1 MLCYNGPSMRVLMV
15 APTPFFGDRGC
26 HIRILEEVR
35 ALRGLGVETLV
46 TTYAVGRDVPEVA
59 TVRAPGVPW
68 VRTLPVG
75 FSPHRPYLDAL
86 LLGTTYRAA
95 RWFRP
100 DVLHGHLHEG
110 AAIASVVGRL
120 VGRPAVADLQGSVAG
135 EMIAHGHLPERG
147 PLPPFIRRLERW
159 VLRAPAR
166 LLPSSANF
174 ARELVETWR
183 IPRERVV
190 LLADGIDPDFV
201 RPDVSADDLR
211 EQLGLVGKRVVVY
224 LGVLT
229 EYQGI
234 DDLIAAWPEVTAAV
248 PEAHLLLIGHPNVER
263 YRTAAAARG
272 LSDSVTLT
280 GRVDYEE
287 TPRYLALGDIGVS
300 AKHVGTE
307 ANGKLLNY
315 MAMGLPAVAYD
326 GPVSRELLGDAG
338 VFAPMRDVP
347 ALAAAIVGLLR
358 DPHAQKLRG
367 QALRERVVIHFGW
380 PALGRRLV
388 DVYRTCLE
396 ER

>member
-1 MLCYNGPSMRVLMV
+1 MRVLMV

-46 TTYAVGRDVPEVA
+46 ATYAVGRDHPEVP
-59 TVRAPGVPW
+59 TIRAARLPW

-75 FSPHRPYLDAL
+75 FSPHRPYLDTL
-86 LLGTTYRAA
+86 LLATTLRAA
-95 RWFRP
+95 RRFRP
-100 DVLHGHLHEG
+100 DILHGHLHEG
-110 AAIASVVGRL
+110 AAIASIAGRL

-135 EMIAHGHLPERG
+135 EMIAHGHLPAGG
-147 PLPPFIRRLERW
+147 PLPAALRRLERW
-159 VLRAPAR
+159 VLHWPAR

-174 ARELVETWR
+174 ARELLEVWR
-183 IPRERVV
+183 LPPSRVV
-190 LLADGIDPDFV
+190 LLADGIDPDFI
-201 RPDVSADDLR
+201 RPRPAPDHLR
-211 EQLGLVGKRVVVY
+211 ETLGLVGKRVVLY

-234 DDLIAAWPEVTAAV
+234 DDLLLAWPRVMAEV
-248 PEAHLLLIGHPNVER
+248 PDAHLLIVGHPNVER
-263 YRTAAAARG
+263 YRARAAELAPAG
-272 LSDSVTLT
+272 SVTLT
-280 GRVDYEE
+280 GRVDYEK
-287 TPRYLALGDIGVS
+287 TPDYLALGDVGVS
-300 AKHVGTE
+300 AKHVSTE

-315 MAMGLPAVAYD
+315 MAMGLAAVAYD
-326 GPVSRELLGDAG
+326 GPVSRELLGEAG

-347 ALAAAIVGLLR
+347 ALAAALAGLLR
-358 DPHAQKLRG
+358 NPHEQKLRG
-367 QALRERVVIHFGW
+367 QALRERVVTHFGW

>member
-1 MLCYNGPSMRVLMV
+1 MRVLMV

-46 TTYAVGRDVPEVA
+46 ATYAVGRDHPEVP
-59 TVRAPGVPW
+59 TIRAARLPW

-75 FSPHRPYLDAL
+75 FSPHRPYLDTL
-86 LLGTTYRAA
+86 LLATTLRAA
-95 RWFRP
+95 RRFRP
-100 DVLHGHLHEG
+100 DILHGHLHEG
-110 AAIASVVGRL
+110 AAIASIAGRL

-135 EMIAHGHLPERG
+135 EMIAHGHLPAGG
-147 PLPPFIRRLERW
+147 PLPAALRQLERW
-159 VLRAPAR
+159 VLHWPAR

-174 ARELVETWR
+174 ARELLEVWR
-183 IPRERVV
+183 LPPSRVV
-190 LLADGIDPDFV
+190 LLADGIDPDFI
-201 RPDVSADDLR
+201 RPRPAPDHLR
-211 EQLGLVGKRVVVY
+211 ETLGLVGKRVVLY

-234 DDLIAAWPEVTAAV
+234 DDLLLAWPRVMAEV
-248 PEAHLLLIGHPNVER
+248 PDAHLLIVGHPNVER
-263 YRTAAAARG
+263 YRARAAELAPAG
-272 LSDSVTLT
+272 SVTLT
-280 GRVDYEE
+280 GRVDYEK
-287 TPRYLALGDIGVS
+287 TPDYLALGDVGVS
-300 AKHVGTE
+300 AKHVSTE

-315 MAMGLPAVAYD
+315 MAMGLAAVAYD
-326 GPVSRELLGDAG
+326 GPVSRELLGEAG

-347 ALAAAIVGLLR
+347 ALAAALAGLLR
-358 DPHAQKLRG
+358 NPHEQKLRG
-367 QALRERVVIHFGW
+367 QALRERVVTHFGW

>member
-1 MLCYNGPSMRVLMV
+1 MRVLMV

-35 ALRGLGVETLV
+35 ALRGLGVEALV
-46 TTYAVGRDVPEVA
+46 ATYPLGRDHPEVP
-59 TVRAPGVPW
+59 TVRAPRVPW

-86 LLGTTYRAA
+86 LLGTTLRAT
-95 RWFRP
+95 RRFRP
-100 DVLHGHLHEG
+100 DILHGHLHEG

-135 EMIAHGHLPERG
+135 EMIAHGHLPARG
-147 PLPPFIRRLERW
+147 PLPAALRRLERW
-159 VLRAPAR
+159 VLNWPAC

-174 ARELVETWR
+174 TQELLEVWR
-183 IPRERVV
+183 LPPARVV
-190 LLADGIDPDFV
+190 LLADGIDPTFI
-201 RPDVSADDLR
+201 RPRPAPDHLR
-211 EQLGLVGKRVVVY
+211 EQLGLVGKRVVLY

-234 DDLIAAWPEVTAAV
+234 DDLLLAWPAVMAAV
-248 PEAHLLLIGHPNVER
+248 PDAHLLIVGHPNVEH
-263 YRTAAAARG
+263 YRARAAELTPPG
-272 LSDSVTLT
+272 SVTLT
-280 GRVDYEE
+280 GRVDYDK
-287 TPRYLALGDIGVS
+287 TPEYLALGDVGVS
-300 AKHVGTE
+300 AKHVSTE

-315 MAMGLPAVAYD
+315 MAMGLPSVAYD
-326 GPVSRELLGDAG
+326 GPVSRELLGEAG

-347 ALAAAIVGLLR
+347 ALAAALAALLR
-358 DPHAQKLRG
+358 DPHEQKLRG
-367 QALRERVVIHFGW
+367 QALRERVVTHFGW

-388 DVYRTCLE
+388 DVYRACLK

>member
-1 MLCYNGPSMRVLMV
+1 MRVLMV

-46 TTYAVGRDVPEVA
+46 VTYAVGRDHPEVR
-59 TVRAPGVPW
+59 TVRAPRVPW
-68 VRTLPVG
+68 VRSLPVG

-86 LLGTTYRAA
+86 LTATTLRAA
-95 RWFRP
+95 RRFRP
-100 DVLHGHLHEG
+100 DILHGHLHEG
-110 AAIASVVGRL
+110 AAVASVVGRL
-120 VGRPAVADLQGSVAG
+120 VRRPAVADLQGSVVD
-135 EMIAHGHLPERG
+135 EMIAHGHLPAGG
-147 PLPPFIRRLERW
+147 PLSASLRRFERR
-159 VLRAPAR
+159 VLHWPAR

-174 ARELVETWR
+174 AQELLDVWR

-190 LLADGIDPDFV
+190 LLADGIDPEFV
-201 RPDVSADDLR
+201 RPGLVVDDLR
-211 EQLGLVGKRVVVY
+211 ERLGLVGKRVVVY

-229 EYQGI
+229 EYQGV
-234 DDLIAAWPEVTAAV
+234 DDLLAAWPTVVAAV
-248 PEAHLLLIGHPNVER
+248 PEAHLLLMGHPNVER
-263 YRTAAAARG
+263 YRALAAELTPPG
-272 LSDSVTLT
+272 SVTVT
-280 GRVDYEE
+280 GRIDYGE
-287 TPRYLALGDIGVS
+287 TPRYLALGEIGVS
-300 AKHVGTE
+300 AKHVSTE

-326 GPVSRELLGDAG
+326 GPVSRELLGEAG

-347 ALAAAIVGLLR
+347 ALAAALAGLLR
-358 DPHAQKLRG
+358 DPHEQKLRG
-367 QALRERVVIHFGW
+367 HALRERVVAHFGW

>member
-1 MLCYNGPSMRVLMV
+1 MRVLMV

-35 ALRGLGVETLV
+35 ALRGLGVEALV
-46 TTYAVGRDVPEVA
+46 ATYPLGRDHPEVP
-59 TVRAPGVPW
+59 TVRAPRVPW

-86 LLGTTYRAA
+86 LLGTTLRAT
-95 RWFRP
+95 RRFRP
-100 DVLHGHLHEG
+100 DILHGHLHEG

-135 EMIAHGHLPERG
+135 EMIAHGHLPARG
-147 PLPPFIRRLERW
+147 PLPAALRRLERW
-159 VLRAPAR
+159 VLNWPAC

-174 ARELVETWR
+174 TQELLEVWR
-183 IPRERVV
+183 LPPARVV
-190 LLADGIDPDFV
+190 LLADGIDPTFI
-201 RPDVSADDLR
+201 RPRPAPDHLR
-211 EQLGLVGKRVVVY
+211 EQLGLVGKRVVLY

-234 DDLIAAWPEVTAAV
+234 DDLLLAWPAVMAAV
-248 PEAHLLLIGHPNVER
+248 PDAHLLIVGHPNVEH
-263 YRTAAAARG
+263 YRARAAELTPPG
-272 LSDSVTLT
+272 SVTLT
-280 GRVDYEE
+280 GRVDYDK
-287 TPRYLALGDIGVS
+287 TPEYLALGDVGVS
-300 AKHVGTE
+300 AKHVSTE

-315 MAMGLPAVAYD
+315 MAMGLPSVAYD
-326 GPVSRELLGDAG
+326 GPVSRELLGEAG

-347 ALAAAIVGLLR
+347 ALAAALAGLLR
-358 DPHAQKLRG
+358 DPHEQKLRG
-367 QALRERVVIHFGW
+367 QALRERVVTHFGW

-388 DVYRTCLE
+388 DVYRACLK

>member
-1 MLCYNGPSMRVLMV
+1 MRVLMV

-46 TTYAVGRDVPEVA
+46 ATYAVGRDHPDVP
-59 TVRAPGVPW
+59 TVRAPRVPW

-86 LLGTTYRAA
+86 LTGTTLRSA
-95 RWFRP
+95 RRFRP

-120 VGRPAVADLQGSVAG
+120 LRRPAVADLQGSVVG
-135 EMIAHGHLPERG
+135 EMIAHRHLPARG
-147 PLPPFIRRLERW
+147 PIPAALRRVERR
-159 VLRAPAR
+159 VLRWPAR
-166 LLPSSANF
+166 LLSSSANF
-174 ARELVETWR
+174 AQELLDVWR

-190 LLADGIDPDFV
+190 LLADGIDPEFL
-201 RPDVSADDLR
+201 RPGLVVDDLR
-211 EQLGLVGKRVVVY
+211 ERLGLVGKRVVVY

-229 EYQGI
+229 EYQGV
-234 DDLIAAWPEVTAAV
+234 DDLLAAWPGVVAAV
-248 PEAHLLLIGHPNVER
+248 PDAHLLLMGHPNVER
-263 YRTAAAARG
+263 YRARAAKLAPPG
-272 LSDSVTLT
+272 SVTVT
-280 GRVDYEE
+280 GRIDYGE
-287 TPRYLALGDIGVS
+287 TPRYLALGEIGVS
-300 AKHVGTE
+300 AKHVSTE

-315 MAMGLPAVAYD
+315 MAMGLPSVAYD
-326 GPVSRELLGDAG
+326 GPVSRELLGESG
-338 VFAPMRDVP
+338 VFAPMRDVQ
-347 ALAAAIVGLLR
+347 ALAAAMVGLLR
-358 DPHAQKLRG
+358 DPHEQKLRG
-367 QALRERVVIHFGW
+367 QALRERAVAHFGW

>member
-1 MLCYNGPSMRVLMV
+1 MRVLMV

-46 TTYAVGRDVPEVA
+46 ATYSVGRDHPEVP
-59 TVRAPGVPW
+59 TVRTPRLPW

-86 LLGTTYRAA
+86 LFGTALRAA
-95 RWFRP
+95 RRFRP
-100 DVLHGHLHEG
+100 TLLHGHLHEG

-135 EMIAHGHLPERG
+135 EMIAHGQLSGRGLLPAAV
-147 PLPPFIRRLERW
+147 RRAERW
-159 VLRAPAR
+159 ILHWPAR

-174 ARELVETWR
+174 ARELVDVWR
-183 IPRERVV
+183 VPRERVA
-190 LLADGIDPDFV
+190 LIADGIDPDFV
-201 RPDVSADDLR
+201 RPGPAPDDLR
-211 EQLGLVGKRVVVY
+211 ERLGLVGKRVVIY
-224 LGVLT
+224 MGVLT

-234 DDLIAAWPEVTAAV
+234 DDLLLAWPGVMAAV
-248 PEAHLLLIGHPNVER
+248 PDAHLLIVGHPNVEH
-263 YRTAAAARG
+263 YRARAAELTPPG
-272 LSDSVTLT
+272 SVTLT
-280 GRVDYEE
+280 GRIEYND
-287 TPRYLALGDIGVS
+287 TPRYLALGDVGVS
-300 AKHVGTE
+300 AKHVSTE

-315 MAMGLPAVAYD
+315 MAMGLASVAYD
-326 GPVSRELLGDAG
+326 GPVSRELLGEAG
-338 VFAPMRDVP
+338 VFAPMRDVR
-347 ALAAAIVGLLR
+347 ALAAALAGLLR
-358 DPHAQKLRG
+358 DPHEQKVRG
-367 QALRERVVIHFGW
+367 QALRERVVAQFGW

>member
-1 MLCYNGPSMRVLMV
+1 MRVLMV

-46 TTYAVGRDVPEVA
+46 ATYAVGRDHPEA
-59 TVRAPGVPW
+59 PTIRAARLPW

-75 FSPHRPYLDAL
+75 FSPHRPYLDTL
-86 LLGTTYRAA
+86 LLATTLRAA
-95 RWFRP
+95 RRFRP
-100 DVLHGHLHEG
+100 DILHGHLHEG
-110 AAIASVVGRL
+110 AAIASIAGRL

-135 EMIAHGHLPERG
+135 EMIAHGHLPAGG
-147 PLPPFIRRLERW
+147 PLPAALRQLERW
-159 VLRAPAR
+159 VLHWPAR

-174 ARELVETWR
+174 ARELLEVWR
-183 IPRERVV
+183 LPPSRVV
-190 LLADGIDPDFV
+190 LLADGIDPDFI
-201 RPDVSADDLR
+201 RPRPAPDHLR
-211 EQLGLVGKRVVVY
+211 ETLGLVGKRVVLY

-234 DDLIAAWPEVTAAV
+234 DDLLLAWPRVMAEV
-248 PEAHLLLIGHPNVER
+248 PDAHLLIVGHPNVER
-263 YRTAAAARG
+263 YRARAAELAPAG
-272 LSDSVTLT
+272 SVTLT
-280 GRVDYEE
+280 GRVDYEK
-287 TPRYLALGDIGVS
+287 TPDYLALGDVGVS
-300 AKHVGTE
+300 AKHVSTE

-315 MAMGLPAVAYD
+315 MAMGLAAVAYD
-326 GPVSRELLGDAG
+326 GPVSRELLGEAG

-347 ALAAAIVGLLR
+347 ALAAALAGLLR
-358 DPHAQKLRG
+358 NPHEQKLRG
-367 QALRERVVIHFGW
+367 QALRERVVTHFGW

>member
-1 MLCYNGPSMRVLMV
+1 MRVLMV

-46 TTYAVGRDVPEVA
+46 ATYAVGRDHPEVP
-59 TVRAPGVPW
+59 TIRAARLPW

-75 FSPHRPYLDAL
+75 FSPHRPYLDTL
-86 LLGTTYRAA
+86 LLATTLRAA
-95 RWFRP
+95 WRFRP
-100 DVLHGHLHEG
+100 DILHGHLHEG
-110 AAIASVVGRL
+110 AAIASIAGRL

-135 EMIAHGHLPERG
+135 EMIAHGHLPAGG
-147 PLPPFIRRLERW
+147 PLPAALRQLERW
-159 VLRAPAR
+159 VLHWPAR

-174 ARELVETWR
+174 ARELLEVWR
-183 IPRERVV
+183 LPPSRVV
-190 LLADGIDPDFV
+190 LLADGIDPDFI
-201 RPDVSADDLR
+201 RPRPAPDHLR
-211 EQLGLVGKRVVVY
+211 ETLGLVGKRVVLY

-234 DDLIAAWPEVTAAV
+234 DDLLLAWPRVMAEV
-248 PEAHLLLIGHPNVER
+248 PDAHLLIVGHPNVER
-263 YRTAAAARG
+263 YRARAAELAPAG
-272 LSDSVTLT
+272 SVTLT
-280 GRVDYEE
+280 GRVDYEK
-287 TPRYLALGDIGVS
+287 TPDYLALGDVGVS
-300 AKHVGTE
+300 AKHVSTE

-315 MAMGLPAVAYD
+315 MAMGLAAVAYD
-326 GPVSRELLGDAG
+326 GPVSRELLGEAG

-347 ALAAAIVGLLR
+347 ALAAALAGLLR
-358 DPHAQKLRG
+358 NPHEQKLRG
-367 QALRERVVIHFGW
+367 QALRERVVTHFGW

>member
-1 MLCYNGPSMRVLMV
+1 MRVLMV

-46 TTYAVGRDVPEVA
+46 ATYAVGRDHPEVP
-59 TVRAPGVPW
+59 TVRAPRVPW

-75 FSPHRPYLDAL
+75 FSPHRPYLDTL
-86 LLGTTYRAA
+86 LLGTTLRAA
-95 RWFRP
+95 RRFRP

-110 AAIASVVGRL
+110 AALASVVGRL

-135 EMIAHGHLPERG
+135 EMIAHGHLPAGG
-147 PLPPFIRRLERW
+147 PVPAALRQFERW
-159 VLRAPAR
+159 VLHWPAR

-174 ARELVETWR
+174 AKELLEVWR
-183 IPRERVV
+183 IPPARVV
-190 LLADGIDPDFV
+190 LLADGIDPDFI
-201 RPDVSADDLR
+201 RPRPAPDRLR
-211 EQLGLVGKRVVVY
+211 EELGLVGKRVVLY

-234 DDLIAAWPEVTAAV
+234 DDLLLAWPQVMAAV
-248 PEAHLLLIGHPNVER
+248 PDAHLLIVGHPNVEH
-263 YRTAAAARG
+263 YRARAAALAPAG
-272 LSDSVTLT
+272 SVTLT
-280 GRVDYEE
+280 GRVDYEK
-287 TPRYLALGDIGVS
+287 TPDYLALGDVGVS
-300 AKHVGTE
+300 AKHVSTE

-326 GPVSRELLGDAG
+326 GPVSRELLGEAG

-347 ALAAAIVGLLR
+347 ALAAAIAGLLR
-358 DPHAQKLRG
+358 DPHEQKLRG
-367 QALRERVVIHFGW
+367 QALRERVVTHFGW